1 MLKMT
6 NAEIK
11 LITDINMHLMIEKG
25 IRECRCE
32 PTYYHA
38 KANNKYVNPN
48 FDKEKDEE
56 SYIISLD
63 ANSLYTSAMCYK
75 LPFSEPNFDKDITK
89 YSVDYILNLDPYGKY
104 LYVFVVDIPYPSKLH
119 DRDFEF
125 LILCDQSIPPN
136 DKTKKTMSSFYD
148 KKNYTISL
156 YMLKYCLE
164 KGLILRKIHH
174 VIYAE
179 HSDFMKPYITF
190 NNEKRTEWSIK
201 KDKFGVD
208 RCKLMNNANFAK
220 QTENLRKYK
229 DTRIANNED
238 KAKIIATKVIFNEC
252 HILSEN
258 VTLYDMRKPSVL
270 LDKPIIIGF
279 TILEIA
285 KLEMNIHYDSLKEI
299 FGDNMC
305 LLYTDT
311 DSFKLS
317 IKDTNP
323 YELDDH
329 IDTSSFSDNNKISLK
344 ELYDEKCELNQ
355 VIKENTYDEKLKMIA
370 IVISKYCGYPVYEIT
385 VR

>member
-1 MLKMT
+1 
-6 NAEIK
+6 
-11 LITDINMHLMIEKG
+11 
-25 IRECRCE
+25 
-32 PTYYHA
+32 
-38 KANNKYVNPN
+38 
-48 FDKEKDEE
+48 
-56 SYIISLD
+56 
-63 ANSLYTSAMCYK
+63 
-75 LPFSEPNFDKDITK
+75 
-89 YSVDYILNLDPYGKY
+89 
-104 LYVFVVDIPYPSKLH
+104 
-119 DRDFEF
+119 
-125 LILCDQSIPPN
+125 
-136 DKTKKTMSSFYD
+136 MSTCYD
-148 KKNYTISL
+148 KKNYTISHH
-156 YMLKYCLE
+156 MLKYCLE
-164 KGLILRKIHH
+164 KGLKLKKIHY
-174 VIYAE
+174 VIYTE
-179 HSDFMKPYITF
+179 QSDYM
-190 NNEKRTEWSIK
+190 K
-201 KDKFGVD
+201 KDKVGVELFQLVSNSNFG
-208 RCKLMNNANFAK
+208 K
-220 QTENLRKYK
+220 QIENVTKYK
-229 DTRIANNED
+229 DTRIVNNAD
-238 KAKIIATKVIFNEC
+238 KAKKIVSKVTLNNW
-252 HILSEN
+252 HVLSEFF
-258 VTLYDMRKPSVL
+258 TLYEMKKSTVL